1 MIKFFEFVDFFYP
14 YDIIEMTQAIFI
26 APNFFLEGKIYG
38 LIYIIN
44 LTVWAS
50 QEALLIVTN
59 IEPNKTIDVSD
70 LTTCPV
76 IQNSNDP
83 PINDKS
89 KPTFDLQ
96 SKLNDWL

>member
-1 MIKFFEFVDFFYP
+1 M
-14 YDIIEMTQAIFI
+14 
-26 APNFFLEGKIYG
+26 
-38 LIYIIN
+38 
-44 LTVWAS
+44 VWAS

-89 KPTFDLQ
+89 KPTFWLTEQ
-96 SKLNDWL
+96 IKWLVVNELNWIYVFARVEEEEGL